1 VFLAK
6 VRGTVVATAKRPG
19 LTGRTLVL
27 LERLTA
33 VGEEAETGRS
43 RQGSMVAV
51 DMVGAPEGSTVI
63 VCTGSAARFEAGPDA
78 PVDMAVVG
86 IVDYAVQGGQRLE
99 DV

>member
-43 RQGSMVAV
+43 RQ
-51 DMVGAPEGSTVI
+51 
-63 VCTGSAARFEAGPDA
+63 
-78 PVDMAVVG
+78 DMAVVG